1 MGDPSKE
8 KYPGSSWS
16 ELARPAKGG
25 LDSVSIDRSLLM
37 KGAYES
43 ALKLWRPIAGRT
55 GAGLL
60 NPLVVMVVVEQFNGE
75 AVTMRLTR
83 TDPLGNGMCF

>member
-1 MGDPSKE
+1 
-8 KYPGSSWS
+8 
-16 ELARPAKGG
+16 
-25 LDSVSIDRSLLM
+25 M

-60 NPLVVMVVVEQFNGE
+60 NPLVVMVVVEQFNGG

-83 TDPLGNGMCF
+83 TDPLGNGMCY